1 MKLAENPFAGVL
13 KQAKELVSQMTLE
26 EKASLCSGKDFWT
39 TKAVER
45 LGVPSVMV
53 TDGPHGLRKQAGAS
67 DHLGINKSV
76 PSTCFP
82 TAAATACSFDKKL
95 LEEIGTAMG
104 EECRAEEVA
113 VILGPAIN
121 IKRSPLCGRNF
132 EYFSE
137 DPLLSGE
144 VAAGLISGV
153 QSQNVGTSLKHY
165 LANNQ
170 EKARLVS
177 NSVIDERAL
186 REIYLAGFET
196 AVKESQPWT
205 LMCSYNQINGIYASD
220 NKKLMTDVPRGEW
233 GYKGAIM
240 TDWGAMND
248 RVKAIEAGLDL
259 EMPGGSDWNDK
270 KIVAAVE
277 NGELS
282 MEALDTCVV
291 RMTAI
296 ALLAS
301 KNEKTTY
308 SIEEHNELARRA
320 ARESAVLLKN
330 GGSLPVKEGLS
341 IAVVGEFAKIPRY
354 QGAGSSKINPHH
366 ITSLCDALDAR
377 KIAYTYACG
386 YHNEDSSPNE
396 ELINEAVAAAK
407 KADLVIACVGLPDS
421 YESEGYDRSHYNMPD
436 AQNALM
442 DALAKS
448 GTPVAAV
455 VSTGSSIAMPWR
467 NDVDSILLMYL
478 GGQNI
483 GNAAADLLFG
493 DAVPCGRLAET
504 WPLSLEDTPS
514 ISHFAT
520 GGNVQYRE
528 SIYCG
533 YRFYDKAEKEVAY
546 PFGYGLSYT
555 TFKYSDLTL
564 DKTAMTDKDT
574 LNVTVTVTNTGS
586 YDAKEIVQLYVA
598 APESAIFKPVR
609 ELRAFEPV
617 FLKAGESRQ
626 VTLTLERRAFAYY
639 NIEVHDWF
647 VESGDYQ
654 IEICA
659 SCRDILLSASVKL
672 ESSQEGS
679 IPDYRTLAPAYYELT
694 AAPYDVPSEQFEAVL
709 GRKVEPWHPI
719 RPFTFNSTLGE
730 IKTCEMGAKL
740 YEQFSASMLAAMGD
754 SPDMV
759 AMISAM
765 LADMPLRQLA
775 MIGGEA
781 FTPDK
786 IEALLESLNSSEA

>member
-13 KQAKELVSQMTLE
+13 SQAKDLVSQMTLE

-45 LGVPSVMV
+45 LGVPSIMV
-53 TDGPHGLRKQAGAS
+53 TDGPHGLRKQAGES
-67 DHLGINKSV
+67 DHLGINNSV

-82 TAAATACSFDKKL
+82 PAAATACSFDRKL
-95 LEEIGTAMG
+95 LKDIGTAMG
-104 EECRAEEVA
+104 EECRAENVA
-113 VILGPAIN
+113 VILGPAAN

-144 VAAGLISGV
+144 AAAGLISGV

-170 EKARLVS
+170 EKARLTS
-177 NSVIDERAL
+177 NSIIDERAL

-196 AVKESQPWT
+196 AVKKAQPWT
-205 LMCSYNQINGIYASD
+205 LMCSYNQINGTYASD
-220 NKKLMTDVPRGEW
+220 NKELMTDVPRKEW
-233 GYKGAIM
+233 GFEGAIM

-248 RVKAIEAGLDL
+248 RVKAVEAGLDL
-259 EMPGGSDWNDK
+259 EMPGGNVWNDK

-277 NGELS
+277 SGELS

-301 KNEKTTY
+301 QNEKTSY
-308 SIEEHNELARRA
+308 SVEEHNELARRA

-330 GGSLPVKEGLS
+330 EGSLPVKKELS
-341 IAVVGEFAKIPRY
+341 IAVIGEFAKIPRY

-366 ITSLCDALDAR
+366 ITSLCETLDAR
-377 KIAYTYACG
+377 NIAYTYACG
-386 YHNEDSSPNE
+386 YHNEDSEPDES
-396 ELINEAVAAAK
+396 LINEAVEAAK

-421 YESEGYDRSHYNMPD
+421 YESEGFDRTHLNMPE

-442 DALAKS
+442 DALVKT
-448 GTPVAAV
+448 GTPVSAV
-455 VSTGSSIAMPWR
+455 VSTGCAIDMPWR
-467 NDVDSILLMYL
+467 KDVDSILLMYL
-478 GGQNI
+478 GGQNM
-483 GNAAADLLFG
+483 GNAACDLLFG

-520 GGNVQYRE
+520 GGNVEYRE

-533 YRFYDKAEKEVAY
+533 YRYYDKADKEVAY

-564 DKTAMTDKDT
+564 DKDTLTDKDT
-574 LNVTVTVTNTGS
+574 LNVTVTVTNTGK

-598 APESAIFKPVR
+598 APESTIFKPVR

-639 NIEVHDWF
+639 NVEISDWF

-654 IEICA
+654 IELGA
-659 SCRDILLSASVKL
+659 SSRDILLSASVKM
-672 ESSQEGS
+672 ESTQEGS
-679 IPDYRTLAPAYYELT
+679 IPDYRTAAPAYYELT
-694 AAPYDVPSEQFEAVL
+694 GTPYDVPSEQFEAVL
-709 GRKVEPWHPI
+709 GRKVEPWHPV
-719 RPFTFNSTLGE
+719 RPFTMNSTLSE
-730 IKTCEMGAKL
+730 IKTCEIGANL
-740 YEQFSASMLAAMGD
+740 FEQFSAGMMAAMGD
-754 SPDMV
+754 SPDMA

-765 LADMPLRQLA
+765 LVDMPLRQLT
-775 MIGGEA
+775 MLGGEA

-786 IEALLESLNSSEA
+786 VEALIETLNNSEA